1 MAPIDILTGVP
12 RWETICMAIGIDLA
26 FIALEIAMLA
36 AATDRVRR
44 EIGAY
49 CKVAIA
55 GTLAGSAALNA
66 IAFAAAATGWWIYA
80 AAALGIAVPALIF
93 ALSKVAFALAA
104 SR

>member
-1 MAPIDILTGVP
+1 
-12 RWETICMAIGIDLA
+12 MAIGIDLA

-44 EIGAY
+44 EIGTY

-66 IAFAAAATGWWIYA
+66 IAFAAAATGWWIYP